1 MLLSAKI
8 VFQRLHNVFVQSRAL
23 SNQRVNLFSFNFP
36 RNSIDQEGVLDCIE
50 LTKHWILLEF
60 FGVQDIHV
68 CINQEIQWSNWVHI
82 EVLMYEKQLDFM
94 ELKGVF

>member
-1 MLLSAKI
+1 MEDWLSHKFIKLRDMLLSAKI

-23 SNQRVNLFSFNFP
+23 SDQRVNSFSFNFP
-36 RNSIDQEGVLDCIE
+36 RNSVDQEGVLDGVE

-68 CINQEIQWSNWVHI
+68 CVNQKIQ
-82 EVLMYEKQLDFM
+82 
-94 ELKGVF
+94 

>member
-1 MLLSAKI
+1 MEDWLSHKFIKLRDMLLSAKI

-23 SNQRVNLFSFNFP
+23 SDQRINSLSFDFP
-36 RNSIDQEGVLDCIE
+36 RNSVDQEGILDGVE

-68 CINQEIQWSNWVHI
+68 CVNQKIQ
-82 EVLMYEKQLDFM
+82 
-94 ELKGVF
+94 